1 MQLAHGFSI
10 TGEILRSH
18 WISAYEF
25 SVDRDTSKTYKTAC
39 LQIRTEL
46 DKNMLYLMTVGY
58 FLCFTCIPTSNIHE
72 INGIKIIAA
81 ISIHGDFE
89 LEADRCSMCQL
100 SVILNCFP
108 CSRAINHCLIPPL
121 LPSEIY
127 NSADMS
133 II

>member
-1 MQLAHGFSI
+1 MQLARGFSI

-25 SVDRDTSKTYKTAC
+25 SVARFWRLHPKLSRQHVYKSELDKMRNHLA
-39 LQIRTEL
+39 EEVL

-81 ISIHGDFE
+81 ISMEI
-89 LEADRCSMCQL
+89 LSYKQIVVQCVYCQ
-100 SVILNCFP
+100 
-108 CSRAINHCLIPPL
+108 
-121 LPSEIY
+121 
-127 NSADMS
+127 
-133 II
+133 